1 MQRTDM
7 EERTDVDTADIAQK
21 VVKLLVCLS
30 CLVLRILRADH
41 MEQATPTF
49 TK

>member
-21 VVKLLVCLS
+21 SVELLVCLS
-30 CLVLRILRADH
+30 CFVLWVLRADQ
-41 MEQATPTF
+41 MEQATSTF